1 MADTVEIEDVA
12 VRGRDEE
19 SLFARDEHDA
29 LVRREQATREQFGQ
43 LVTVVVDGYPVRVP
57 RAVPVTDA
65 QGQPVRGGDGG
76 LVPRNSTIYDAAAQL
91 VSEGSWPDAW
101 LKERIP
107 VLCHQPHLPPVGVCR
122 MCVVQIQQIKRGT
135 ARTERKLLPAC
146 HHPVAENMVVT
157 TRAGWDGYNP
167 AAKIPTAD
175 DAENPNRLV
184 RLEAEV
190 SRFAGNIGA
199 SVKTLAEL
207 LLSDHGK
214 EPLGATRRY
223 VDELSEV
230 ADLVG
235 GSGRTGFA
243 DPDGPPDRNAMRDRR
258 ARARALPVIERPVEP
273 EIGVGREAARAWEA
287 WNREV
292 DRDLPYS
299 SRTVIVDHD
308 RCILCDRCVRACSDV
323 KPFAVI
329 GHTGKGYGT
338 RISFDLD
345 RIMGDSSCVQCG
357 ECMTACP
364 TGALSVRRRVKPR
377 AWDDSPKLIPQN
389 PNTPF
394 PRASGFLTADEMRD
408 TWIVYRSPSRG
419 LMVVYPFR
427 SIPYSY
433 LKWNEGSVRRWV
445 LQPGESK
452 LLCREGEYGSTAFLT
467 QGTGQFA
474 ISRRD
479 DGKAAPAPGLLA
491 RLFARRSAA
500 APDGGRIV
508 RTAPGDELV
517 LGEMACLTYRRRGA
531 SVRAIAPA
539 DNPSIS
545 LSADGIREGA
555 PAFDATRPGPV
566 VVYEVTRNLLDM
578 MRRTASMRAYVE
590 EVYTLRAIETCVATG
605 IIFSALAEGE
615 RGPAAQFL
623 IRCGEIEL
631 RRLEAGQL
639 IVSEGERAS
648 HFYIVRYG
656 NLRVFQT
663 IDGGERSIRTLGER
677 DYFGELAILNRGLRT
692 ASVAALDPAEIVL
705 IPAGV
710 LLELCE
716 RYPRLAEAF
725 RGREYAPVVTGFAAA
740 GLLDE
745 YLAQG
750 LFQGQKM
757 LALDLTSCTRCDECT
772 RACADSHDG
781 DARLLREGLRFG
793 DFLIATSCR
802 SCHTPYCMEGCPVDA
817 IHRRGDHLEV
827 AIEDH
832 CIGCGLCERNC
843 PYGSIHMI
851 GRDTPHSA
859 AADFAEGNPSL
870 IAAGPSHAVNCDL
883 CNGGTPY
890 CVQAC
895 PHDAAFRLDGP
906 TLLKTMS
913 DRLNLL

>member
-1 MADTVEIEDVA
+1 MAEPVEIEDGG
-12 VRGRDEE
+12 VRRRDEE
-19 SLFARDEHDA
+19 SLFARDANDS
-29 LVRREQATREQFGQ
+29 LVRRETATRAQFLR
-43 LVTVVVDGYPVRVP
+43 LVTVVVDGYPVKVP

-65 QGQPVRGGDGG
+65 QGQPVRGADGE

-91 VSEGSWPDAW
+91 VVEGTWPDAW

-107 VLCHQPHLPPVGVCR
+107 VLCHQSHLPPVGVCR
-122 MCVVQIQQIKRGT
+122 MCVVQIEQMKRGSP
-135 ARTERKLLPAC
+135 REERKLLPAC
-146 HHPVAENMVVT
+146 HHAVAEDMIVT
-157 TRAGWDGYNP
+157 TRAGWAGYNP
-167 AAKIPTAD
+167 DAKLLKPS
-175 DAENPNRLV
+175 
-184 RLEAEV
+184 LEAKV
-190 SRFAGNIGA
+190 AKFARNIDA
-199 SVKTLAEL
+199 SLKTLADL
-207 LLSDHGK
+207 LLSDHDK
-214 EPLGATRRY
+214 EPLGESRRY
-223 VDELSEV
+223 VNELSDVGE
-230 ADLVG
+230 LVG
-235 GSGRTGFA
+235 GDPLRSAYA
-243 DPDGPPDRNAMRDRR
+243 DPDGPPQRNAMADRR
-258 ARARALPVIERPVEP
+258 SRALALPMIDRAIEP
-273 EIGVGREAARAWEA
+273 EDGVGRQATKAWEE
-287 WNREV
+287 WNEEV

-323 KPFAVI
+323 KPFKVI

-345 RIMGDSSCVQCG
+345 RIMGESSCVQCG

-394 PRASGFLTADEMRD
+394 PQESGFLTADEMRD

-419 LMVVYPFR
+419 RIVVYPFR

-445 LQPGESK
+445 LRPGESK
-452 LLCREGEYGSTAFLT
+452 LLCKQDEYGSTAFLT

-474 ISRRD
+474 ISRREE
-479 DGKAAPAPGLLA
+479 GQATSTPGLIA
-491 RLFARRSAA
+491 RLFVRRSGVT
-500 APDGGRIV
+500 PEGERVI

-531 SVRAIAPA
+531 SVTAIAPA

-545 LSADGIREGA
+545 LSADGDA
-555 PAFDATRPGPV
+555 PAFDETRPGPV

-590 EVYTLRAIETCVATG
+590 EMYTLRAIENCVAAGT
-605 IIFSALAEGE
+605 IFQALTAAE
-615 RGPAAQFL
+615 RATATQFL
-623 IRCGEIEL
+623 LGGGKIEL

-639 IVSEGERAS
+639 IVSEGDRAS

-663 IDGGERSIRTLGER
+663 VDGRESSIRTLGER
-677 DYFGELAILNRGLRT
+677 DYFGELAILNNGLRT
-692 ASVAALDPAEIVL
+692 ASVAALDPIEVVL
-705 IPAGV
+705 IPADV
-710 LLELCE
+710 FRELCI
-716 RYPRLAEAF
+716 RYPRLDAAI
-725 RGREYAPVVTGFAAA
+725 RTHDYSAVVTGSATA
-740 GLLDE
+740 GLLDD
-745 YLAQG
+745 YLSQG
-750 LFQGQKM
+750 LFQSQKM

-781 DARLLREGLRFG
+781 HARLLREGLRFG

-817 IHRRGDHLEV
+817 IHRRGNDLEV
-827 AIEDH
+827 VIEDH

-843 PYGSIHMI
+843 PYGSIHMV
-851 GRDTPHSA
+851 GRDAPNIA
-859 AADFAEGNPSL
+859 AADFLGGNPSL

-883 CNGGTPY
+883 CNGGKPY

-906 TLLKTMS
+906 EMLKKMS
-913 DRLNLL
+913 DRLNSV